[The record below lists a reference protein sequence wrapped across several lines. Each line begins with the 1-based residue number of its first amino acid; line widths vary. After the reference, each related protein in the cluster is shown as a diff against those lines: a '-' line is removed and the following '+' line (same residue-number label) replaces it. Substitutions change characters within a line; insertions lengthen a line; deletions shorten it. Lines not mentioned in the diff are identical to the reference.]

1 MRYQSDMNSHGN
13 DESMIRIKEGHSIQK
28 EKKAHDAPF
37 FLNPIFSNITRLS
50 FYATRVDSTARA
62 NDLLLSRLFSAVRNV
77 SLDKSDR

>member
-1 MRYQSDMNSHGN
+1 
-13 DESMIRIKEGHSIQK
+13 MIKIEKEHSIQK
-28 EKKAHDAPF
+28 QKAHDAPF
-37 FLNPIFSNITRLS
+37 VFNLIFYLIPVTLLNRASMRYAG